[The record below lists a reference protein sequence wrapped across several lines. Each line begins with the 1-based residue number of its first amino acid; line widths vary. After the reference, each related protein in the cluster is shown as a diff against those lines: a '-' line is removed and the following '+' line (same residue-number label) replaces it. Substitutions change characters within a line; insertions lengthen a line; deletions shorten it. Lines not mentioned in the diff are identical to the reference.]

1 MLYKYGFSPWTKQK
15 KEYTTNAFEKEEEN
29 EIKKNKV
36 VHDETLSEQIIR
48 TFGSDKLQ
56 QLIAMMQV
64 SNNRKNLINN
74 TMLDGSRTSS
84 NAGKEG
90 NDH

>member
-1 MLYKYGFSPWTKQK
+1 MFLLQQDEPYHWWMLYKYGFSPWTKQK

-48 TFGSDKLQ
+48 TFG
-56 QLIAMMQV
+56 
-64 SNNRKNLINN
+64 
-74 TMLDGSRTSS
+74 
-84 NAGKEG
+84 
-90 NDH
+90 

>member
-48 TFGSDKLQ
+48 TFG
-56 QLIAMMQV
+56 
-64 SNNRKNLINN
+64 
-74 TMLDGSRTSS
+74 
-84 NAGKEG
+84 
-90 NDH
+90 